1 MPHVPKS
8 RAPLVSG
15 GKGRVSLLEDERIM
29 ALRVL
34 IADPYTQLREIM
46 RDILL
51 RGIGVQ
57 EVIEAKS
64 GEEAITIMREIACDV
79 AIVDC
84 AMRPVGGIEMTKRI
98 RTGSEGIDPFLPIIL
113 VSGHAEIAEI
123 IAARDAGA
131 NEYLAKPLSAKI
143 LDLRLNAV
151 IKRPRPFIRADNFFG
166 PDRRRH
172 EVDSF
177 KGSERR
183 SNEPDI
189 VKHV

>member
-1 MPHVPKS
+1 MSHVPTS
-8 RAPLVSG
+8 QRAFL
-15 GKGRVSLLEDERIM
+15 DDDRI
-29 ALRVL
+29 ANLRVL
-34 IADPYTQLREIM
+34 IADPYAQLREIM

-51 RGIGVQ
+51 RGIGIQ
-57 EVIEAKS
+57 EVIEAKN
-64 GEEAITIMREIACDV
+64 GEEALALLRDTSCDV

-84 AMRPVGGIEMTKRI
+84 AMRPVGGVEMTQRI
-98 RTGSEGIDPFLPIIL
+98 RAGTGMIDPFLPIIL

-123 IAARDAGA
+123 VAARDAGA

-151 IKRPRPFIRADNFFG
+151 IKHPRPFIRADTFFG

-172 EVDSF
+172 DKEGF

-183 SNEPDI
+183 SNKPD
-189 VKHV
+189 VLMGHQP